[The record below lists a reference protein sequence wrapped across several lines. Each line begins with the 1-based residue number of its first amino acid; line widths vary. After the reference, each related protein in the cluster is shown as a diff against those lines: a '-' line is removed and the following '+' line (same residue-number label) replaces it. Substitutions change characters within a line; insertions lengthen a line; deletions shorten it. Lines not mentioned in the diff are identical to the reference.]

1 MRSMLMLFIAL
12 ACFQVSL
19 ASPLDSRCGP
29 TDHPDDCKALCDLWD
44 ATNGPNWGVGSGKG
58 PNHDEDIWASGNPIC
73 DSWYGVMCYENG
85 RVGDIVLDGNNLTGS
100 IPESIGLLKALGSLS
115 IRRNHLNGSI
125 PESFGQ
131 LTNVTEIQLDG
142 NDLTGSIPESIGQ
155 LKALKLLSLSANHL
169 NGSIPESI
177 GQLTGLT

>member
-1 MRSMLMLFIAL
+1 MSSFWMAGRKPCMITSCMRYIIIF
-12 ACFQVSL
+12 
-19 ASPLDSRCGP
+19 
-29 TDHPDDCKALCDLWD
+29 K
-44 ATNGPNWGVGSGKG
+44 
-58 PNHDEDIWASGNPIC
+58 ESGNVPVYAPC
-73 DSWYGVMCYENG
+73 
-85 RVGDIVLDGNNLTGS
+85 
-100 IPESIGLLKALGSLS
+100 
-115 IRRNHLNGSI
+115 
-125 PESFGQ
+125 FGQ